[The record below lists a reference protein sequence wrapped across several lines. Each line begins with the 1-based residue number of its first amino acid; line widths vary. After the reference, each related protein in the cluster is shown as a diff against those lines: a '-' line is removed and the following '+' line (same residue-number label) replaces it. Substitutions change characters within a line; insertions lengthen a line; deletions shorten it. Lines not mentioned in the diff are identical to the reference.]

1 MASMSLDDGTSC
13 SYPSPYA
20 HCSKKECMERQE
32 LKQVS
37 VFETTA
43 ETGHLP
49 QHRRQ
54 MDPRLAITKFRR
66 SVAGTNNNEQRR
78 KQQQRIGP
86 TGDTLESIMTRLIYI
101 LAHQRASPDHPV
113 QTLWTTAEFVT
124 DRLRACQV
132 EATAEINEQHVAVP
146 VVKPHWHLLLVRCL
160 LLLRYLSQGMA
171 QDRYA
176 LIEKSSVTLI
186 WTAFHEYWVAVD
198 SVGHDTRTA
207 QAMKEID
214 ELLYLTTLCHLSN
227 WLLAPQE
234 NPLSWILSHAYKHVE
249 IQPVKAA
256 RGSVAFQSYPL
267 FQSSLSFVAM
277 AARQEYGHLLLVI
290 RRDSP
295 VLGRCCVAG
304 ALGSLRYQS
313 LSQYNSSFAKKE
325 VVRDMDR
332 LLGYEG
338 QSGLYLLLRDCQS
351 FGLPVTMVEEKVQN
365 KSEEAGDEGRT
376 TAVNVV
382 MKQAAISNENL
393 PLPAR
398 RDDDH
403 WVLGLAE
410 EHVSLS
416 RLDADGLSIPSSVWM
431 KRVLLLGCYSTDS
444 STI

>member
-1 MASMSLDDGTSC
+1 
-13 SYPSPYA
+13 
-20 HCSKKECMERQE
+20 MERQE

-43 ETGHLP
+43 ATGRLP

-54 MDPRLAITKFRR
+54 LDPRLAITKFRR
-66 SVAGTNNNEQRR
+66 SAAGTNNNEQRR
-78 KQQQRIGP
+78 EQQQRRGPIG
-86 TGDTLESIMTRLIYI
+86 DALESTMTRLIYI
-101 LAHQRASPDHPV
+101 LIHQRASPDHPI

-132 EATAEINEQHVAVP
+132 EATAEINQRHVAVP

-176 LIEKSSVTLI
+176 LIEKSSVTMI

-198 SVGHDTRTA
+198 AWGHDTSTA
-207 QAMKEID
+207 HAAKEID

-227 WLLAPQE
+227 WLLTPQE

-249 IQPVKAA
+249 IQRIKGAA
-256 RGSVAFQSYPL
+256 SGSSVAFQSYPL
-267 FQSSLSFVAM
+267 FQSSLSFLAM
-277 AARQEYGHLLLVI
+277 AARQEYGPLLLAI

-295 VLGRCCVAG
+295 VLGRCCVSG
-304 ALGSLRYQS
+304 ALGALRYQS
-313 LSQYNSSFAKKE
+313 LSHYNSSFAKKE
-325 VVRDMDR
+325 VVRDMER

-338 QSGLYLLLRDCQS
+338 QNGLYLLVRDCQS
-351 FGLPVTMVEEKVQN
+351 FGLPVTIVEEKVQN
-365 KSEEAGDEGRT
+365 TCEEDDDEGRRT
-376 TAVNVV
+376 CVHVV
-382 MKQAAISNENL
+382 MKLAAMSNENL

-403 WVLGLAE
+403 WVLGLAQE
-410 EHVSLS
+410 QGSLL
-416 RLDADGLSIPSSVWM
+416 RLDADGLSIPSSAFM
-431 KRVLLLGCYSTDS
+431 TRVLLHGCYSSDS